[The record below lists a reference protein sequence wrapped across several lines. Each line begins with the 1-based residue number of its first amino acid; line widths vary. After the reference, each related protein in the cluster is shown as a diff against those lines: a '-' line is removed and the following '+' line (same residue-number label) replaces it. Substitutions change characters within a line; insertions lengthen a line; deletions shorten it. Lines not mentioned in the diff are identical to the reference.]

1 MGVSSLRQSGS
12 KRSRAEGSIT
22 APDMMWAP
30 TSEPFSTTTTEMSVA
45 SCFSR
50 IAAARPEGP
59 APTTTTSNSIDSRAG
74 ISITNLRRAP
84 VRRGAVFPRLPACR
98 NQDEMPCRKYANS
111 LPMSIDRLSDLR
123 ALLAFYV
130 EAGVDAVLEEA
141 PVNRFTAETP
151 QPRSSQA
158 PAAEPSSSPQTPPR
172 TRSPFSGPAEVTPN
186 VRSRLSPAGP
196 DVPPAPDAAIMAAR
210 HAAAGA

>member
-12 KRSRAEGSIT
+12 RTSRADGSIT

-30 TSEPFSTTTTEMSVA
+30 TSEPFSTTRTDVSTD

-50 IAAARPEGP
+50 IAAARPAGP

-98 NQDEMPCRKYANS
+98 NQDEMSCRKHANS

-130 EAGVDAVLEEA
+130 EAGVDAMLDEA
-141 PVNRFTAETP
+141 PVNRFTAEALP
-151 QPRSSQA
+151 PRSS
-158 PAAEPSSSPQTPPR
+158 
-172 TRSPFSGPAEVTPN
+172 EVPN
-186 VRSRLSPAGP
+186 GERVRGNASR
-196 DVPPAPDAAIMAAR
+196 DKD
-210 HAAAGA
+210 